1 MPWLGWCLSVCEY
14 ARYAAQDG
22 VPHIF
27 KAECLTIA
35 LSPRDLDLNDAL
47 GFRRAGWTRRQTCR
61 QHTILCSYR
70 RVKATQVSPLY
81 KIVARACINTCID
94 LVLSTPRAYDVPL
107 PKHATLQFLSVVDV
121 AQLPIQI
128 LLGQQYNVST
138 TDCGAQNYF
147 EHVLLA
153 CPPEEHEAWWN
164 TTQPESTLGILV
176 GVEVDK
182 QTYNGRPRITE
193 LLLVASRAH
202 ASLGHRLPTPPASSP
217 FEYGV
222 DTRDEPTLHV
232 LALAIS
238 SDLLLPANLPSPPLS
253 PALDDGEPI
262 PAIFLPQDL
271 GILREIVHEP
281 PTKKRKTAESSL
293 DAAATR
299 RIAARR
305 GGGERVSAAA
315 APKPDHSHRRTSSN
329 TNTPI
334 QTRPLSRSPSLAG
347 SRPGS
352 VRGAHPL
359 ESKPSTLN
367 RVQSLSGLPNGATLE
382 TTAEANIEIKNK
394 DAIAR
399 VVMAGMRLYGLS
411 QSNRKLRGKQQRSG
425 SASPAQET
433 ATAVELEAERRT
445 DEQYKAV
452 YHQVYKG
459 VCFAFRAHMQT
470 MLLQGYTDALREAA
484 DKLLAMYCGDPLAQG
499 LLGSAD
505 EKYTPGGRRAFGSVK
520 AEEQTKSSFDV
531 GRSAFS
537 VAPI

>member
-1 MPWLGWCLSVCEY
+1 M
-14 ARYAAQDG
+14 
-22 VPHIF
+22 
-27 KAECLTIA
+27 
-35 LSPRDLDLNDAL
+35 
-47 GFRRAGWTRRQTCR
+47 
-61 QHTILCSYR
+61 
-70 RVKATQVSPLY
+70 
-81 KIVARACINTCID
+81 
-94 LVLSTPRAYDVPL
+94 
-107 PKHATLQFLSVVDV
+107 
-121 AQLPIQI
+121 PIQI

-138 TDCGAQNYF
+138 TEFAAQKYF

-164 TTQPESTLGILV
+164 TTQPESPLGILV

-182 QTYNGRPRITE
+182 QTDNGKPRITE

-202 ASLGHRLPTPPASSP
+202 ASLRQRLPTPPASSP
-217 FEYGV
+217 FELGV
-222 DTRDEPTLHV
+222 ETRDEPTLHV

-262 PAIFLPQDL
+262 PAIFLPQNL
-271 GILREIVHEP
+271 GVLRETVHEP

-305 GGGERVSAAA
+305 GGGESVSAAA
-315 APKPDHSHRRTSSN
+315 APKPDLSHRRTSS
-329 TNTPI
+329 NTPI

-359 ESKPSTLN
+359 ESKPSALN
-367 RVQSLSGLPNGATLE
+367 RVQSLSGLPIETAPE
-382 TTAEANIEIKNK
+382 TTAEATTEIKNK
-394 DAIAR
+394 DSIAR

-425 SASPAQET
+425 SASPVHET
-433 ATAVELEAERRT
+433 ATADELEAERKM

-484 DKLLAMYCGDPLAQG
+484 EKLLAMYCSDPLAQG

-505 EKYTPGGRRAFGSVK
+505 EKYTPGGRKVFGSVK
-520 AEEQTKSSFDV
+520 AEEQGKSPFDV
-531 GRSAFS
+531 GRGVFG
-537 VAPI
+537 VAPV